1 MARFAILI
9 LVLFLYV
16 GVGFLF
22 NTAVTGTT
30 TGEAVANTIFPILL
44 AIVAIGTLWRIFK

>member
-1 MARFAILI
+1 MNRFAILI

-22 NTAVTGTT
+22 TTSVTGTS
-30 TGEAVANTIFPILL
+30 TGEGIANTVVPVLI